1 MMEDTLK
8 KIMYTGLGFLSL
20 TKTKVE
26 EMIDDL
32 VDKGRLSREE
42 GQRIMRDFKKDSA
55 TSREAIENEMKQ
67 WAENAMSKMDIAQKK
82 DLDQLREEVEALQR
96 RVTAIEGP
104 NVIK

>member
-20 TKTKVE
+20 TKNKVE

-42 GQRIMRDFKKDSA
+42 GQRIMKDFKKDSA
-55 TSREAIENEMKQ
+55 TSREAMENEMKQ
-67 WAENAMSKMDIAQKK
+67 WVENAMSKMDIAQKK

-96 RVTAIEGP
+96 RVTAMEGP